1 LPGYGLHLMSGP
13 TLARIALIVVLGILA
28 ADSLRKNP
36 ISPTELQRRLPRCV
50 FGLAL
55 FGTGIAFQFA
65 AGLGTGPWD
74 VLHGGLATITGW
86 KVGLVLNL
94 VGIAILPLWFPLKQR
109 IGLGTVL
116 NTLEIGLVL
125 DLVRPHIS
133 QPDAMAVRVLYSI
146 IGVVI
151 IALGSGFYIGSGLG
165 AGPRDG
171 IMMGLK
177 RLGLSV
183 RAART
188 VVEITTLVIGLL
200 LGGKAGVGTVLF
212 LLGIGPCVQF
222 FLERLTLPPIIQ
234 TGTTSSRA

>member
-1 LPGYGLHLMSGP
+1 MSGP
-13 TLARIALIVVLGILA
+13 TIARIALIVVLGALA
-28 ADSLRKNP
+28 ADSLRKAP
-36 ISPTELQRRLPRCV
+36 VSAVELRRRVPRCV

-55 FGTGIAFQFA
+55 FGIGIAFQFA
-65 AGLGTGPWD
+65 SGLGTGPWD
-74 VLHGGLATITGW
+74 VLHSGLATITGW

-94 VGIAILPLWFPLKQR
+94 VGLAILPLWIPLKQR

-125 DLVRPHIS
+125 DLARPYIS
-133 QPDAMAVRVLYSI
+133 QPDPMVLRVLCSAA
-146 IGVVI
+146 GVVI
-151 IALGSGFYIGSGLG
+151 IAIGSGFYIGSGLG

-188 VVEITTLVIGLL
+188 VVEITTVVIGLL
-200 LGGKAGVGTVLF
+200 LGGKVGFGTVLF
-212 LLGIGPCVQF
+212 LVGIGPCVQF
-222 FLERLTLPPIIQ
+222 FLERLTLPALS
-234 TGTTSSRA
+234 TTR